1 MHLTH
6 IVLHV
11 KLFCLEHGCLYPGF
25 AKELNESLRLGQP
38 LECTEEQQGS
48 LLLHLLIVA
57 VNLLFCF

>member
-11 KLFCLEHGCLYPGF
+11 KLFCLEHGSFYPGF
-25 AKELNESLRLGQP
+25 TKELNESLRLGQP
-38 LECTEEQQGS
+38 LECTEEQQSS